1 MEKDADVLVDGVQ
14 DSNTLFLMD
23 PDLAEGYV
31 CDEGKGCLSVNVVVS
46 NVDDTDNPNDSDT
59 DKECLGAWEHQVKYE
74 HKIVSLVSDMLP
86 GDPAWI
92 ESEGRIANCTVT
104 VLTENY
110 NLEGCITKDDPE
122 EPGIQ
127 LGPCGSGLLE
137 TISVMPKTDD
147 LIYRDGFRPTK
158 DNGVVIDLV
167 DENCEITDIYAEPL
181 IGLLPGGLTPICADA
196 HIAVRML
203 EGDLDLDCDVDVTD
217 DQAIAFRYGSF
228 FGLQMY
234 DQWFDLEPKY
244 ADFDIDIKDLQFVFG
259 RNWSTCQ
266 APIPDDQDDPV
277 VVAQP

>member
-1 MEKDADVLVDGVQ
+1 MEKDADVLTEGVQ

-23 PDLAEGYV
+23 PDLEEGYV
-31 CDEGKGCLSVNVVVS
+31 CDEGKGCLSIDVVVS
-46 NVDDTDNPNDSDT
+46 NVDDIDDPNDSDQ
-59 DKECLGAWEHQVKYE
+59 DPECLGAWEHQVKYE
-74 HKIVSLVSDMLP
+74 HKIVSLESDLLP

-92 ESEGRIANCTVT
+92 ESTGRIANCSVT

-110 NLEGCITKDDPE
+110 NLEGCLTKDDLAT
-122 EPGIQ
+122 PGIQ
-127 LGPCGSGLLE
+127 NGPCGTGLLE
-137 TISVMPKTDD
+137 TIKVVPKTDD
-147 LIYRDGFRPTK
+147 LIFRDFFRPTK
-158 DNGVVIDLV
+158 DNGVVIDIV

-181 IGLLPGGLTPICADA
+181 IGLLPGGLTPVCADA

-203 EGDLDLDCDVDVTD
+203 EGDVDLDCDVDVND
-217 DQAIAFRYGSF
+217 DQAIAFRYGAF

-234 DQWFDLEPKY
+234 DQWFDLEPKF

-277 VVAQP
+277 VTAQP